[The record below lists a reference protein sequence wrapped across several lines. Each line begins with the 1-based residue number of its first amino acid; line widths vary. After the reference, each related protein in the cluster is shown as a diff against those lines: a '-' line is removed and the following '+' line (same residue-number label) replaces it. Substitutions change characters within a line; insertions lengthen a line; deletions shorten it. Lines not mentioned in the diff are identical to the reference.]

1 MLVPERRVVG
11 DALRA
16 APDTAARGGRAR
28 SVEARTEWSDRWA
41 CAPDGV
47 VGVVPVS
54 PVSAIASPAA
64 PSDSPQANA
73 AAAAARAPFLAAE
86 DIGEL
91 PAGSGPVGTVG

>member
-1 MLVPERRVVG
+1 M
-11 DALRA
+11 
-16 APDTAARGGRAR
+16 
-28 SVEARTEWSDRWA
+28 
-41 CAPDGV
+41 
-47 VGVVPVS
+47 VPVS